1 MNMMAQVGTR
11 GELRRQSRI
20 ARALGSPFV
29 AAVLEAGDRQLHHA
43 PQTNNL
49 IQGWPDDPSAAALAM
64 RFNAALHALARRG
77 DSPAL
82 SALYQGAHRDFDGV
96 IGQTLAA
103 QDGFIARWMQTP
115 TQTNEVARAAAF
127 AAALMVLR
135 RETGMPAEL
144 LEVGSSCGLNL
155 NLARYA
161 YDLGGTPAGDWDS
174 SVRVRPEWRGMA
186 PAAAPVEVV
195 GARGVDLNP
204 LDAGDAGARA
214 RLLAFVWADQPRRIE
229 RLKAALRLARTFRPR
244 VDRADAIA
252 WLPER
257 LAEPQRSGVCRV
269 VFHSMV
275 LQYLGAANRQ
285 AVIDAIDSAGAHA
298 TDERPLARISFEWT
312 PERDEVHL
320 TLTRWPFGE
329 RRVLAICHP
338 YGDWIDWRG

>member
-43 PQTNNL
+43 PQTCRL
-49 IQGWPDDPSAAALAM
+49 IEGWPDDPSAAALAM

-77 DSPAL
+77 DVPAL
-82 SALYQGAHRDFDGV
+82 SALYQRAQGDFDAV
-96 IGQTLAA
+96 LAQTLAA
-103 QDGFIARWMQTP
+103 QDGFIVRWMQTP

-127 AAALMVLR
+127 AAALIVLR
-135 RETGMPAEL
+135 RETGMAAEL
-144 LEVGSSCGLNL
+144 LEIGSSCGLNL

-174 SVRVRPEWRGMA
+174 PVRIRPEWRGRA
-186 PAAAPVEVV
+186 PHIAPVEVV

-204 LDAGDAGARA
+204 LEAGDARARA
-214 RLLAFVWADQPRRIE
+214 RLIAFVWADQPRRIE
-229 RLKAALRLARTFRPR
+229 RLKAALRLARAYPPR
-244 VDRADAIA
+244 VDRADATL

-257 LAEPQRSGVCRV
+257 LAEPQAAGVCRV

-275 LQYLGAANRQ
+275 LQYLGAVNRQ
-285 AVIDAIDSAGAHA
+285 AVVDAIDSAGARA
-298 TDERPLARISFEWT
+298 TADRPLARISFEWT
-312 PERDEVHL
+312 PARDEVQL
-320 TLTRWPFGE
+320 VLTRWPAGE

-338 YGDWIDWRG
+338 YGDWIDWRA